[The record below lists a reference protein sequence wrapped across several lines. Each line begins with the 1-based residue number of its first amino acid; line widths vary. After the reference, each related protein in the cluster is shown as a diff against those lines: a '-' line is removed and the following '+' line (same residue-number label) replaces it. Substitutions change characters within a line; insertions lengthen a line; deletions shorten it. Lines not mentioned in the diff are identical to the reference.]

1 MVVTWDVVE
10 KLIKSQETWTDPIN
24 GEQMKE
30 SDIIEMQRGGTGYS
44 ATNEVKAKLLRPQLE
59 LQ

>member
-30 SDIIEMQRGGTGYS
+30 SDIIEMQRGGSGYS